1 MPLVWKAWSFFKRDL
16 VTDLSY
22 KLSFAFQVVDILA
35 GVGGYYFLARVTGKA
50 AYGGYDPFPF
60 IVVGVAVNGY
70 MTTCLVCFTQGI
82 RGNQPLGTLKMA
94 LVTPTSPVAFI
105 LFSSL
110 YPLVRATIDAA
121 FYLLGGVALG
131 LSLSHVNIPAML
143 LIYFLSAL
151 AFSSI
156 GILSATFTL
165 VFKRGDPFVVLF
177 VALAWLLGG
186 VYYPIDVLPPYLK
199 FASQFMPV
207 THATIGLRAALLAN
221 ASLTQI
227 LPHIGM
233 LALFAL
239 IGLPVSLLAF
249 RWGVRWARGAGTL
262 SHF

>member
-1 MPLVWKAWSFFKRDL
+1 MPIAWKAWSFIKRDL

-22 KLSFAFQVVDILA
+22 KLTFAFQVVDILA
-35 GVGGYYFLARVTGKA
+35 GLGGYFFLARVTGKA

-94 LVTPTSPVAFI
+94 LVTPTSPVAII
-105 LFSSL
+105 LYSSL
-110 YPLVRATIDAA
+110 YPLARATIDASL
-121 FYLLGGVALG
+121 YLLGGAAMG
-131 LSLSHVNIPAML
+131 LSLTRINVPVML
-143 LIYFLSAL
+143 LIYILSAL

-177 VALAWLLGG
+177 GALAWLLGG
-186 VYYPIDVLPPYLK
+186 VYYPIEVLPPFLK
-199 FASQFMPV
+199 RASQFMPV
-207 THATIGLRAALLAN
+207 THATIGLRAALLGN
-221 ASLTQI
+221 ASFAHV

-249 RWGVRWARGAGTL
+249 SWGVKWARREGTL